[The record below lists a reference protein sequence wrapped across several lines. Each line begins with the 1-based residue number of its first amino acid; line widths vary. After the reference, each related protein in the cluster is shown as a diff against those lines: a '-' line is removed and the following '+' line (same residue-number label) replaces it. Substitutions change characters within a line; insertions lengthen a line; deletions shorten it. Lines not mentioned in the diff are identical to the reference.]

1 MSKLTFCDFTPDQ
14 ACDWFRWRCKEGES
28 RMALFPLSM
37 SWEKWR
43 EDTTTVKKTSIPRT
57 LIESPDWLLPFA
69 LVCPHR
75 VSRTLSAVI
84 DATVGNRAALT
95 G

>member
-1 MSKLTFCDFTPDQ
+1 
-14 ACDWFRWRCKEGES
+14 
-28 RMALFPLSM
+28 MALFPLSM